1 MGEKDEFY
9 EFMKKLAREKELRQ
23 KDREF
28 IESASRSKKTRHF
41 DEQEEIVRRKRRG
54 NKTYKVKSKALMF
67 LLVLG
72 FVTGVGAKA
81 TYDAVAPIVKV
92 YVQNQADS
100 ISLSGWQEN
109 FSTSKAGYFL
119 DMEVKREHNSIFN
132 DGPVPFDY
140 DDPENLSV
148 TADGEKVGAIVDY
161 FDAFDRYLESS
172 TGTGYYE
179 TKYEQMQRLVSIG
192 KDPDSIDCIY
202 SYDELSEMFSNDK
215 GLGVKQ

>member
-28 IESASRSKKTRHF
+28 IESASRPKKTRHF

-109 FSTSKAGYFL
+109 FGTSKAGYFL
-119 DMEVKREHNSIFN
+119 DMEIKRDI
-132 DGPVPFDY
+132 
-140 DDPENLSV
+140 
-148 TADGEKVGAIVDY
+148 
-161 FDAFDRYLESS
+161 YLN
-172 TGTGYYE
+172 
-179 TKYEQMQRLVSIG
+179 KLVSIAFV
-192 KDPDSIDCIY
+192 C
-202 SYDELSEMFSNDK
+202 
-215 GLGVKQ
+215 KQIISPPK